1 LKYYLSL
8 KIHIKCIVIKSQN
21 SPLGK
26 YNREK
31 MRYVGNKK
39 KKTSI
44 LNKVKDNEIILNN
57 KPSKQFHKIALKI
70 FHI

>member
-1 LKYYLSL
+1 
-8 KIHIKCIVIKSQN
+8 
-21 SPLGK
+21 
-26 YNREK
+26 